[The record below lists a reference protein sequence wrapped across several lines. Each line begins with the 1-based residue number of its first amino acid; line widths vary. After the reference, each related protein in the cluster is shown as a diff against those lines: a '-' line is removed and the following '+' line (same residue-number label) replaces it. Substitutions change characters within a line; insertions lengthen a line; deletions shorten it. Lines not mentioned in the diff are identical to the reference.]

1 MTKMKKS
8 LTILLILFFM
18 SSCRVYNNVSDL
30 TNKIESVKTSLEEMN
45 ESVKNASQQIYKTQ
59 IKLGMTTAEFISI
72 IGERAEKVDIKDTYY
87 VYRVNQYDVNE
98 YKTNSMFYYFR
109 SSDDILFEINSDSS
123 FDAVISK
130 LNI

>member
-8 LTILLILFFM
+8 FTVLLILFFM

-59 IKLGMTTAEFISI
+59 IKLGMTKGEFIHI
-72 IGERAEKVDIKDTYY
+72 IGERSEKVDIKDSYY
-87 VYRVNQYDVNE
+87 VYRVNQYDIND

-123 FDAVISK
+123 KD
-130 LNI
+130 

>member
-1 MTKMKKS
+1 MTKMNKY
-8 LTILLILFFM
+8 LTVSLILFFI
-18 SSCRVYNNVSDL
+18 SSCRVYNNVTDL

-59 IKLGMTTAEFISI
+59 IKLGMKKVEFIHI
-72 IGERAEKVDIKDTYY
+72 IGERSEKVDIKDSYY
-87 VYRVNQYDVNE
+87 VYRVNQYDIND

-123 FDAVISK
+123 KD
-130 LNI
+130 

>member
-8 LTILLILFFM
+8 LTVLLILFFM

-45 ESVKNASQQIYKTQ
+45 ESVKNTSQQIYKTQ
-59 IKLGMTTAEFISI
+59 IKLGMTTTEFISI
-72 IGERAEKVDIKDTYY
+72 IGERAEKVDVKDTYY

-130 LNI
+130 PNI

>member
-1 MTKMKKS
+1 MTKMNKC
-8 LTILLILFFM
+8 LTVSLILFFM

-59 IKLGMTTAEFISI
+59 IKLGMTKGEFIHI
-72 IGERAEKVDIKDTYY
+72 IGERSEKVDIKDSYY
-87 VYRVNQYDVNE
+87 VYRVNQYDIND

-109 SSDDILFEINSDSS
+109 SSDDILFEINSDS
-123 FDAVISK
+123 FKD
-130 LNI
+130 

>member
-8 LTILLILFFM
+8 LTVLLILFFM

-59 IKLGMTTAEFISI
+59 IKLGMTTEEFISI

-87 VYRVNQYDVNE
+87 VYRVNQYDVSD

-130 LNI
+130 PNI

>member
-1 MTKMKKS
+1 MNKS
-8 LTILLILFFM
+8 LTVLLILFFM

-59 IKLGMTTAEFISI
+59 IKLGMTTEEFISI
-72 IGERAEKVDIKDTYY
+72 IGERAEKVDVKDTYY
-87 VYRVNQYDVNE
+87 VYRVNQYDVSE

-123 FDAVISK
+123 FDVVISK
-130 LNI
+130 PNI

>member
-8 LTILLILFFM
+8 LTVLLILFFM

-59 IKLGMTTAEFISI
+59 IKLGMTTEEFISI

-87 VYRVNQYDVNE
+87 VYRVNQYDVSE

>member
-1 MTKMKKS
+1 MKKS
-8 LTILLILFFM
+8 LTVLLILFFM

-72 IGERAEKVDIKDTYY
+72 IGERAEKFDVKDTYY

-123 FDAVISK
+123 FDAVFYK
-130 LNI
+130 PNI

>member
-8 LTILLILFFM
+8 LTVLLILFFM

-59 IKLGMTTAEFISI
+59 IKLGMTKGEFIHI
-72 IGERAEKVDIKDTYY
+72 IGERSEKVDIKDSYY
-87 VYRVNQYDVNE
+87 VYRVNQYDIND

-123 FDAVISK
+123 KD
-130 LNI
+130 

>member
-8 LTILLILFFM
+8 LTVLLILFFM

-59 IKLGMTTAEFISI
+59 IKLGMTTTEFISI
-72 IGERAEKVDIKDTYY
+72 IGERAEKFDIKDTYY
-87 VYRVNQYDVNE
+87 VYRVNQYDVSE

-130 LNI
+130 PNI

>member
-1 MTKMKKS
+1 MTKMKKT
-8 LTILLILFFM
+8 LTVLMILFFI
-18 SSCRVYNNVSDL
+18 SSCRVYNNVTDL

-59 IKLGMTTAEFISI
+59 IKLGMTKGEFIHI
-72 IGERAEKVDIKDTYY
+72 IGERSEKVDIKDSYY
-87 VYRVNQYDVNE
+87 VYRVNQYDIND

-123 FDAVISK
+123 KD
-130 LNI
+130 

>member
-1 MTKMKKS
+1 MTKMKKP
-8 LTILLILFFM
+8 LTVLMILFFI
-18 SSCRVYNNVSDL
+18 SSCRVYNNVTDL

-59 IKLGMTTAEFISI
+59 IKLGMTKGEFIHI
-72 IGERAEKVDIKDTYY
+72 IGERSEKVDIKDSYY
-87 VYRVNQYDVNE
+87 VYRVNQYDIND

-123 FDAVISK
+123 KD
-130 LNI
+130 

>member
-1 MTKMKKS
+1 MTKMKKP
-8 LTILLILFFM
+8 LTVLMILFFI
-18 SSCRVYNNVSDL
+18 SSCRVYNNVTDL

-59 IKLGMTTAEFISI
+59 IKLGMTTVEFISI

-87 VYRVNQYDVNE
+87 VYRVNQYDIND

-123 FDAVISK
+123 KD
-130 LNI
+130 

>member
-1 MTKMKKS
+1 MTKMKKF
-8 LTILLILFFM
+8 LTVLLILFFM

-87 VYRVNQYDVNE
+87 VYRVNQYDVSE
-98 YKTNSMFYYFR
+98 YKTNSLR
-109 SSDDILFEINSDSS
+109 LEIPS
-123 FDAVISK
+123 
-130 LNI
+130 

>member
-8 LTILLILFFM
+8 LTVLLILFFM

-59 IKLGMTTAEFISI
+59 IKLGMTTEEFISI
-72 IGERAEKVDIKDTYY
+72 IGERAEKVDVKDTYY
-87 VYRVNQYDVNE
+87 VYRVNQYDVNDN
-98 YKTNSMFYYFR
+98 KTNSMFYYFR

-130 LNI
+130 PNI